1 MNDENKKEL
10 IKEKIKE
17 QDKAKLKYKQKIE
30 LVKQHYGIEF
40 DVEHFKDENIE
51 TIKFVNLEYKNVLRN
66 IVVIYDNSLQ
76 KFNYV
81 SYDYDNESTLK
92 NLNNKKILTG
102 VSKEDKL
109 KLVVGEMRRLNE
121 EYQNELKIINDKYSS
136 MLNNNIKS
144 ENELQLKKKDE
155 N

>member
-102 VSKEDKL
+102 VSKENKL

-121 EYQNELKIINDKYSS
+121 EYQTELKIINDKYSS
-136 MLNNNIKS
+136 MLNNNIES

>member
-30 LVKQHYGIEF
+30 LVKQHYSIEF

-102 VSKEDKL
+102 VSKENKL

-136 MLNNNIKS
+136 MLNNNIES

>member
-17 QDKAKLKYKQKIE
+17 QDKAKLKYKQKME
-30 LVKQHYGIEF
+30 LIKQHYGIEF

-66 IVVIYDNSLQ
+66 IVVIYDNKLQ
-76 KFNYV
+76 KFNYI

-102 VSKEDKL
+102 VSKENKL
-109 KLVVGEMRRLNE
+109 KLVVAEMRRINE
-121 EYQNELKIINDKYSS
+121 EYQNELKVINDKYSNI
-136 MLNNNIKS
+136 LNDNKEI
-144 ENELQLKKKDE
+144 ENELQLKKKAE

>member
-102 VSKEDKL
+102 VSKENKL

>member
-1 MNDENKKEL
+1 MNNENKKEL

-102 VSKEDKL
+102 VSKENKL

-136 MLNNNIKS
+136 MLNNNIES

>member
-102 VSKEDKL
+102 VSKENKL

-136 MLNNNIKS
+136 MLNNNIES

>member
-51 TIKFVNLEYKNVLRN
+51 TIKFVNLEYKNVLRH

-102 VSKEDKL
+102 VSKENKL

-136 MLNNNIKS
+136 MLNNNIES